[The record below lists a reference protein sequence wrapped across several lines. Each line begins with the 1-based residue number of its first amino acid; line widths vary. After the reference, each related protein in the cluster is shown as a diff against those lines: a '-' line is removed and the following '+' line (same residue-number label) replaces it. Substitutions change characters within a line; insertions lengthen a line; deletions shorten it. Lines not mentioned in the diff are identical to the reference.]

1 MTQAGIEFRMENEGI
16 ANSKKRMKPSAE
28 TESSESEGAITK
40 VAEDEAAVNTTVSEQ
55 MDLEIA
61 QVHEK
66 INRFT
71 QLVSEMLESGKSM
84 LKELSNEFEER
95 MILIHQEQM
104 EKWQEEIKE
113 LRLLDASNEEADAV
127 LQNAKYLFRHV
138 HVDS

>member
-1 MTQAGIEFRMENEGI
+1 METEGVEI
-16 ANSKKRMKPSAE
+16 SKKRMKPSVE
-28 TESSESEGAITK
+28 NEVNESEGAIAK
-40 VAEDEAAVNTTVSEQ
+40 IAEDEAAMNTLASEQ
-55 MDLEIA
+55 IELEIA
-61 QVHEK
+61 QIFEK

-71 QLVSEMLESGKSM
+71 QLVSEMLESGKTM

-127 LQNAKYLFRHV
+127 LQNAKYLIHNI